1 MLETIINLA
10 AVWAPSLVAIISVV
24 GTVIG
29 AIHKTQS
36 TILELKQ
43 DTSFK
48 DLNTKLNKLTTEN
61 AELVKCNKI
70 LIDEITKIQGY
81 VDSKEE

>member
-10 AVWAPSLVAIISVV
+10 SIWAPSVVAILGIVA
-24 GTVIG
+24 TVIG
-29 AIHKTQS
+29 AIQKTQAVIS
-36 TILELKQ
+36 ELKA
-43 DTSFK
+43 DTTLK
-48 DLNTKLNKLTTEN
+48 DVNVKLTKLANEN
-61 AELVKCNKI
+61 AELVKCNKL